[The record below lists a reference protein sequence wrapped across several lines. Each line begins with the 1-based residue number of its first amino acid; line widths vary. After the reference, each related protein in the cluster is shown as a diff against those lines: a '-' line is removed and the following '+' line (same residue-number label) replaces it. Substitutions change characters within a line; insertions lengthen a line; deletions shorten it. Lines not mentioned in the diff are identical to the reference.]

1 MPKVRLIDEEGN
13 QVGIISNRE
22 ALEKAYEKGLDLVEV
37 SPKSKPPVC
46 KIMDY
51 GKYKYKLEIAEKE
64 RKKNRT
70 QIVVKEIKIR
80 PKIDI
85 NDLKTK
91 ENHIKRFLKNNNK
104 VKITVMFRGRE
115 IVHKDIARELL
126 DQILEDMEDKCVVE
140 QPPKMEGYNMT
151 MLLGPSS

>member
-1 MPKVRLIDEEGN
+1 MIDEEGN

-37 SPKSKPPVC
+37 SPKSNPPVC

-51 GKYKYKLEIAEKE
+51 GKYKYKKEIAEKE
-64 RKKNRT
+64 RKKNQT
-70 QIVVKEIKIR
+70 QIVVKEIKLR
-80 PKIDI
+80 PKIDT

-91 ENHIKRFLKNNNK
+91 KNHVKRFLKNSNK
-104 VKITVMFRGRE
+104 VKITIMFRGRE
-115 IVHKDIARELL
+115 IVHKDIARELM
-126 DQILEDMEDKCVVE
+126 DKILEDMEDKCVVE